1 MSIVSRSLRKL
12 NSCTVAYS
20 IQSQI
25 RTRLHLNRT
34 SFRVRPSRS
43 TILRLLS
50 SSAKA
55 SNTKPIYIRNSFKQ
69 TSYPLG
75 SSEKR
80 ARELQEPQRYN
91 SFKGE
96 LSVSLQTQEEVSCVC
111 PWSVRPVPV
120 GSRVELESEST
131 TAAHPGKPQAQAQ
144 AVCGSV
150 LYLYGTEPSTH
161 ATIASTS
168 SKRAHRESCPVSSAH
183 LLPLFGIGWHA
194 PSPESS
200 SGPESRRPICPPAA
214 KCLGGYDQLYQARI
228 WFTQQS

>member
-1 MSIVSRSLRKL
+1 
-12 NSCTVAYS
+12 
-20 IQSQI
+20 
-25 RTRLHLNRT
+25 LNRT

-55 SNTKPIYIRNSFKQ
+55 SNTNPIYIRNSFKQ

-96 LSVSLQTQEEVSCVC
+96 LSVSLQTQEEVSYVC

-131 TAAHPGKPQAQAQ
+131 TAAHPGKPQAQAQAQAQ

-183 LLPLFGIGWHA
+183 LLPLCLASGGMPLPPRA
-194 PSPESS
+194 PVVRNNGALFARLQRSAWGDMTNCIRPESGLRNS
-200 SGPESRRPICPPAA
+200 HSHGALWIFSAF
-214 KCLGGYDQLYQARI
+214 ARI
-228 WFTQQS
+228 ETTKFLR